1 MADFDKRKSFLVAF
15 DLDTPKSKPG
25 AIVAI
30 YWEDWDAGRP
40 VVEGWRG
47 PKMGSE
53 DFARKRLDPYP
64 CQNLVVDIGGYFDC
78 FSGTVI

>member
-1 MADFDKRKSFLVAF
+1 MAGFDRHKSFLVAF
-15 DLDTPKSKPG
+15 DLDIPKSKPG

-30 YWEDWDAGRP
+30 YWEEWNAGRP

-53 DFARKRLDPYP
+53 DFVRKRLDPYL
-64 CQNLVVDIGGYFDC
+64 CLNLVLDIGGYFDC